1 MPTIEFSSQVVQR
14 RIVKHSIGQHPS
26 KAVVQVPEPLKAL
39 GLADIHAAILFLPL
53 ASVGIADAL
62 LAAQIGDGNP
72 RRMRLLNVSD
82 LVVAEP
88 AALDLWSFQ
97 GVRGYRNLD
106 QLRGAS

>member
-1 MPTIEFSSQVVQR
+1 MPTIEFSRQIVQR
-14 RIVKHSIGQHPS
+14 RIVMHSIGQHPS

-39 GLADIHAAILFLPL
+39 GLAGIHAAILFLPL
-53 ASVGIADAL
+53 ASVGIADAP
-62 LAAQIGDGNP
+62 LAAQIGDGNR

-97 GVRGYRNLD
+97 GVRGSRNL
-106 QLRGAS
+106 LRGAS